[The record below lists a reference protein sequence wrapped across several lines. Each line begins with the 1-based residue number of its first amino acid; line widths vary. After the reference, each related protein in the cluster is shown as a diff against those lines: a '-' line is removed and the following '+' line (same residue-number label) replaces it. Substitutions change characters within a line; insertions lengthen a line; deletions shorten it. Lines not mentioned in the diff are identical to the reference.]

1 MADFPPKFGSRGGL
15 RWSSAWPPGPIAG
28 RLSFIFGEH
37 KALSCRARKAIM
49 HDALMAALNHLRA
62 FVTYLV

>member
-1 MADFPPKFGSRGGL
+1 MVWRVVA
-15 RWSSAWPPGPIAG
+15 GPIAG
-28 RLSFIFGEH
+28 RPSFIFGEH

>member
-1 MADFPPKFGSRGGL
+1 VA
-15 RWSSAWPPGPIAG
+15 AGPD
-28 RLSFIFGEH
+28 RRRPSFIFGEQ